1 MTNRNVSSGDRSD
14 SIDTRSTTTLFLFV
28 GVVYLVAST
37 LVCGLL
43 LRNEGWVL
51 SWLGAQTIAI
61 FLAGAIY
68 LWYTYETK
76 LLRRYA
82 AAQHHAALNQ
92 LDASHRQIDL
102 ALRQFEVSTRPLVVA
117 LRTERADQVVVRN
130 DGNSPA
136 INIRVTATLDESD
149 IGPHISIILKYRETA
164 LAAHDTGS
172 ITMREED
179 AKGREAERS
188 FVLVPGSTNRVVR
201 LLIDYQDT
209 DMRKYRTHV
218 LVSNEGYEI
227 KRFEFPTEA

>member
-1 MTNRNVSSGDRSD
+1 
-14 SIDTRSTTTLFLFV
+14 V

-37 LVCGLL
+37 LVCGVLV
-43 LRNEGWVL
+43 RKDGWNL
-51 SWLGAQTIAI
+51 SWLAAQTIAI

-82 AAQHHAALNQ
+82 EAQHKAALNQ
-92 LDASHRQIDL
+92 LSASHRQIDL
-102 ALRQFEVSTRPLVVA
+102 SLRQFEVSTRPLVVA

-149 IGPHISIILKYRETA
+149 TGPPIAIILKYRETV

-172 ITMREED
+172 MTMREED

-188 FVLVPGSTNRVVR
+188 FVLVPGSTSRVVR

-209 DMRKYRTHV
+209 DMRKYRTHM

-227 KRFEFPTEA
+227 KRFEFPTDV